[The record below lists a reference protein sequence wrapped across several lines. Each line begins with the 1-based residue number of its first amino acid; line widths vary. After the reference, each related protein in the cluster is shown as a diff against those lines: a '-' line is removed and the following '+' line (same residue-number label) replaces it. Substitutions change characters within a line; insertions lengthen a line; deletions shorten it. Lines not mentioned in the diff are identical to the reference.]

1 MPTYLVE
8 SYLPQAASRAAAAV
22 AALVAGDWG
31 ARHRWSL
38 VLAEDEMCLHVL
50 DGPSVEVVHEAAARA
65 ELRCQ
70 RISRVDLISAEQL
83 ELQHTTEGR
92 QS

>member
-8 SYLPQAASRAAAAV
+8 SYLSQAEAAAAV
-22 AALVAGDWG
+22 AALAKSGPS

-38 VLAEDEMCLHVL
+38 VLPEEELCLHVL
-50 DGPSVEVVHEAAARA
+50 DGPSAQVVREATGRA
-65 ELRCQ
+65 ELRCE

-83 ELQHTTEGR
+83 EIEGGER
-92 QS
+92 

>member
-8 SYLPQAASRAAAAV
+8 SYLPQAASRAADAV
-22 AALVAGDWG
+22 AALLAGDPG
-31 ARHRWSL
+31 TRHRWSL
-38 VLAEDEMCLHVL
+38 VLPDEEICLHVL
-50 DGPSVEVVHEAAARA
+50 DGPSVEVVREATALAQ
-65 ELRCQ
+65 LSCQ